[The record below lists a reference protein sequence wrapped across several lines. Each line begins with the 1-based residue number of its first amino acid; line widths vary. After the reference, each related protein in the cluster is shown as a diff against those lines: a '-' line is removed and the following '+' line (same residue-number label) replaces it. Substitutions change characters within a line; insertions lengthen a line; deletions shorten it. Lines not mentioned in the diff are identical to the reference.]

1 MYSEHQL
8 IQYGQSPYGVSY
20 IMAIK
25 ALDTEDDYRAALR
38 EIDSLTSA
46 KFGTPEGERLDSLA
60 TLVDNREVRDS
71 LMK

>member
-1 MYSEHQL
+1 M
-8 IQYGQSPYGVSY
+8 GT
-20 IMAIK
+20 K

-60 TLVDNREVRDS
+60 TLIDNREARDS